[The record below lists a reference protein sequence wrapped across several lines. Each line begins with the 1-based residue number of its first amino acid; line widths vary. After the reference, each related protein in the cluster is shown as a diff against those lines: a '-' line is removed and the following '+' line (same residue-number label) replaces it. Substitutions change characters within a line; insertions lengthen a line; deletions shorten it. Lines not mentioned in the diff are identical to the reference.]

1 MLFLPR
7 SVKIISE
14 LQRAHIA
21 SDNVWR
27 IKRDVRHAKYNIIYG
42 NKPDDAGNLCDYI
55 LGDTYK
61 THVGVSANQLTLLRS
76 SLSLALC
83 LSFIFNF
90 TLLYNIIMLY
100 FRISCLFILFWLV
113 ISAAA
118 HAIVWRLVIFYSYGR
133 LSVPSVLLSA
143 CESLSSGR
151 LSYVN

>member
-1 MLFLPR
+1 M
-7 SVKIISE
+7 
-14 LQRAHIA
+14 
-21 SDNVWR
+21 
-27 IKRDVRHAKYNIIYG
+27 RHAKYNIIYG

-76 SLSLALC
+76 FLSLAPS

-118 HAIVWRLVIFYSYGR
+118 HAIVWRRLVIFYSYGR
-133 LSVPSVLLSA
+133 LSATSVLLSA
-143 CESLSSGR
+143 CESLCSGR